1 MRIRLPADARRILAA
16 QALRAF
22 AYGFGAVLLGVTLS
36 KRGYSHGL
44 VGLVLTAVVAGT
56 VVASLLL
63 ARYADRAGRRKCYV
77 IMYLLLAVV
86 GVVFATSAPLWV
98 LLAASLTGA
107 MSTEVVES
115 GPFTSLEQPMLA
127 TGLAGGRQIAGF
139 GRYNAVAT
147 TAGSAG
153 ALAAVLPGLV
163 RHWWPSPPADD
174 RYFLLFVP
182 VALAGA
188 LVAARLT
195 PAVEAPPSPQPAQ
208 PRRRA
213 VERSRP
219 VVYRLCGLFAVDSL
233 GGGFVIQ
240 AFVAYWFSARFGAPI
255 GVIGVVFFASGL
267 LQAVSFLVAVRLGER
282 FGLLRTMV
290 FTHLPS
296 NLLLI
301 AVAFAPG
308 FGWAAGLWLA
318 RVSLSQMDV
327 PARQAYV
334 MALVD
339 PGEQTGAA
347 AYTNTARYLTRPL
360 GPVLAG
366 ASQSIALGL
375 PFLLAG
381 VIKSGYDLALWRWF
395 RRVPVPG
402 APGSGPGLL
411 MPAAGKPEE
420 ST

>member
-1 MRIRLPADARRILAA
+1 MRARLSPDVRRILGA

-22 AYGFGAVLLGVTLS
+22 AYGFAAAV
-36 KRGYSHGL
+36 
-44 VGLVLTAVVAGT
+44 
-56 VVASLLL
+56 
-63 ARYADRAGRRKCYV
+63 
-77 IMYLLLAVV
+77 
-86 GVVFATSAPLWV
+86 PLWM

-107 MSTEVVES
+107 LSTEVVES

-127 TGLAGGRQIAGF
+127 TGLARGRQVAGF
-139 GRYNAVAT
+139 GLYNAVAT
-147 TAGSAG
+147 AAGSLG
-153 ALAAVLPGLV
+153 ALAAGLPGLV
-163 RHWWPSPPADD
+163 RHWWPSPPADG
-174 RYFLLFVP
+174 RYFLVFVP

-188 LVAARLT
+188 VVAARLS
-195 PAVEAPPSPQPAQ
+195 PAVEASAAEAPPGQQ
-208 PRRRA
+208 QGTPRRGSTLG
-213 VERSRP
+213 RSRP

-240 AFVAYWFSARFGAPI
+240 AFVAYWLSARFGATAGAI
-255 GVIGVVFFASGL
+255 GIVFFASGL
-267 LQAVSFLVAVRLGER
+267 LQSLSFLVAVRLGQR

-296 NLLLI
+296 NLLLM

-339 PGEQTGAA
+339 PAEQTGAA

-366 ASQSIALGL
+366 ASQAIALGL

-381 VIKSGYDLALWRWF
+381 VIKTGYDLALWRWF
-395 RRVPVPG
+395 RHVPLPA
-402 APGSGPGLL
+402 APGPGSAALV
-411 MPAAGKPEE
+411 PATGHPEE
-420 ST
+420 TQ

>member
-1 MRIRLPADARRILAA
+1 VRTPLPADARRILTA

-22 AYGFGAVLLGVTLS
+22 AYGFGAILLGVTLHQ
-36 KRGYSHGL
+36 RGYSPALLGA
-44 VGLVLTAVVAGT
+44 VLTAVVAGT
-56 VVASLLL
+56 VVASVLL
-63 ARYADRAGRRKCYV
+63 ARYADRAGRRRCYV
-77 IMYLLLAVV
+77 VMYLLLAVT
-86 GVVFATSAPLWV
+86 GVVFATPAPLWV

-107 MSTEVVES
+107 LSTEVVES

-127 TGLAGGRQIAGF
+127 TGLARGRQVAGF
-139 GRYNAVAT
+139 GVYNAVAT

-153 ALAAVLPGLV
+153 ALAASLPALA
-163 RHWWPSPPADD
+163 RHWWVSPPADD
-174 RYFLLFVP
+174 RYFLVFVP
-182 VALAGA
+182 VAVAGA
-188 LVAARLT
+188 LVAARLS
-195 PAVEAPPSPQPAQ
+195 PAVEAPAESSSAT
-208 PRRRA
+208 PRRRP
-213 VERSRP
+213 VDRSRP
-219 VVYRLCGLFAVDSL
+219 VVYRLCALFAVDSL

-267 LQAVSFLVAVRLGER
+267 LQALSFLAAVHLSGR

-296 NLLLI
+296 NLLL
-301 AVAFAPG
+301 AGVAFAPG

-339 PGEQTGAA
+339 PAEQTGAA

-366 ASQSIALGL
+366 ASQAVALGL

-381 VIKSGYDLALWRWF
+381 VIKTGYDLALWRWF
-395 RRVPVPG
+395 RHLPLPG
-402 APGSGPGLL
+402 PPGSGSAGLV
-411 MPAAGKPEE
+411 PAASHPEE
-420 ST
+420 TQ

>member
-1 MRIRLPADARRILAA
+1 MRTPLPADVRRILAA

-22 AYGFGAVLLGVTLS
+22 AYGFGAVLLGVTLHQ
-36 KRGYSHGL
+36 RGYSPDL
-44 VGLVLTAVVAGT
+44 VGTVLTAVVAGT
-56 VVASLLL
+56 VVASVLL
-63 ARYADRAGRRKCYV
+63 ARYADRVGRRRCYIV
-77 IMYLLLAVV
+77 MYLLLAVV
-86 GVVFATSAPLWV
+86 GVVFALPAPLWV

-107 MSTEVVES
+107 LSTEVVES

-127 TGLAGGRQIAGF
+127 TGLAHGRQVAGF
-139 GRYNAVAT
+139 GLYNAVAT
-147 TAGSAG
+147 AAGSAG
-153 ALAAVLPGLV
+153 ALAAGLPGLV
-163 RHWWPSPPADD
+163 RHWWTSPPADD
-174 RYFLLFVP
+174 RYFLVFVP

-188 LVAARLT
+188 LVAARLS
-195 PAVEAPPSPQPAQ
+195 PAVEASAAPPSAM
-208 PRRRA
+208 PRRRP
-213 VERSRP
+213 VDRSRP
-219 VVYRLCGLFAVDSL
+219 VVYRLCALFAVDSL

-267 LQAVSFLVAVRLGER
+267 LQAVSFLAAIRLSER

-366 ASQSIALGL
+366 ASQSLALGL

-381 VIKSGYDLALWRWF
+381 IIKTGYDLALWRWF
-395 RRVPVPG
+395 RHVPIP
-402 APGSGPGLL
+402 ADGSGPAPLV
-411 MPAAGKPEE
+411 PAAGRPEE
-420 ST
+420 TA

>member
-1 MRIRLPADARRILAA
+1 MRNPLPADTQRILAA

-22 AYGFGAVLLGVTLS
+22 AYGFGAVLLGVTLHQ
-36 KRGYSHGL
+36 RGFSATL
-44 VGLVLTAVVAGT
+44 VGVVLTAVVAGT
-56 VVASLLL
+56 VVASVLL
-63 ARYADRAGRRKCYV
+63 ARYADRAGRRRCYV
-77 IMYLLLAVV
+77 VMYLLLAAV
-86 GVVFATSAPLWV
+86 GVVFAASAPLWV

-107 MSTEVVES
+107 LSTEVVES

-127 TGLAGGRQIAGF
+127 TGLARGRQIAGF
-139 GRYNAVAT
+139 GLYNAVAT
-147 TAGSAG
+147 AAGSLG
-153 ALAAVLPGLV
+153 ALAAGVPGLV
-163 RHWWPSPPADD
+163 RHWWASPPSDD
-174 RYFLLFVP
+174 RYFLVFVP
-182 VALAGA
+182 VAVAGA
-188 LVAARLT
+188 LVAARLS
-195 PAVEAPPSPQPAQ
+195 PAVEAPAASSSAT
-208 PRRRA
+208 PRRRP

-219 VVYRLCGLFAVDSL
+219 VVYRLCALFAVDSL

-267 LQAVSFLVAVRLGER
+267 LQAASFLAAVHLSER

-296 NLLLI
+296 NLLLM

-318 RVSLSQMDV
+318 RVTLSQMDV

-347 AYTNTARYLTRPL
+347 AYTNTARCLTRPL

-366 ASQSIALGL
+366 ASQAIALGL

-381 VIKSGYDLALWRWF
+381 VIKTGYDLALWRWF
-395 RRVPVPG
+395 RHVPLPA
-402 APGSGPGLL
+402 APGPGSAALV
-411 MPAAGKPEE
+411 PATGHPEE
-420 ST
+420 TQ